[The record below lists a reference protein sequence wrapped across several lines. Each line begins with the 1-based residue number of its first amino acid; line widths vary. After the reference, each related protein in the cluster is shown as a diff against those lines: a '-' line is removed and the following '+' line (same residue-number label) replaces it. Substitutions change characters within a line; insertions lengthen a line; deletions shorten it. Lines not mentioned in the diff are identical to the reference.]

1 MYCYKRTH
9 NGGSGPHL
17 FSCIHRDRLADSEN
31 EGDRMAKYVR
41 GPAGSAIN
49 AEHIVRLFVI
59 QGGVRAC
66 AGFRTP
72 NDFDH
77 YLVAETIN
85 GDICDLAAFND
96 RMTAEDAIE
105 ELIAAIANPNS
116 NSLLGLFPINANL
129 TDVSRHD
136 IRLEHEIAGRN
147 DANKAAVDNAASR
160 IAGAIVSVQVPV
172 SY

>member
-1 MYCYKRTH
+1 
-9 NGGSGPHL
+9 
-17 FSCIHRDRLADSEN
+17 
-31 EGDRMAKYVR
+31 MAKYVR
-41 GPAGSAIN
+41 GPAGSAVN

-72 NDFDH
+72 DDFNH
-77 YLVAETIN
+77 YLVAETVN
-85 GDICDLAAFND
+85 GDICDLAAFID
-96 RMTAEDAIE
+96 RMTAEEAIE

-116 NSLLGLFPINANL
+116 NSLLGLFPLNAHL

-147 DANKAAVDNAASR
+147 DANAAALENAALR
-160 IAGAIVSVQVPV
+160 IAGAIGSVQVPV